1 MPLDLL
7 PDLKRSRVE
16 SSDAFSDKM
25 YSVYVKSAM
34 EAMEKVCFLESATHL
49 NDFRELQHLHPSA
62 LIMFLPW
69 LIQMACWLFIQ
80 RFCSF
85 PLHPTTQSL
94 Y

>member
-49 NDFRELQHLHPSA
+49 NDFREL
-62 LIMFLPW
+62 
-69 LIQMACWLFIQ
+69 
-80 RFCSF
+80 
-85 PLHPTTQSL
+85 
-94 Y
+94 